1 MKKAEKTQSKAPVYR
16 TIKVRSGKL
25 PIGIWVLVIMSLGLI
40 LYSYLAPYLYPI
52 DLGDTNLKDR
62 LLDPSIFG
70 LSDSGYLLGTD
81 ALGRDVAVRLL
92 YAIRASISLATV
104 GLLSSVV
111 LGLTVGILA
120 GICGGWVDDV
130 VMFMINVRH
139 SLPSIIRGMAVSTI
153 FGFGTGI
160 VILMTTLIYWSG
172 FARQTRAGVIQLK
185 KENFIECS
193 RAIGAST
200 IRIIFE
206 HIIKNIASPLIV
218 TFTNNIGAVI
228 LFESSLSFLGFGIQ
242 PPHASLGTMVNN
254 GRALMVTQWWQSLIP
269 TMVIVL
275 FCVTASLFGD
285 WLRDRLDPK
294 RKQK

>member
-1 MKKAEKTQSKAPVYR
+1 MKER
-16 TIKVRSGKL
+16 TITAKSLKVKSGKL
-25 PIGIWVLVIMSLGLI
+25 PVGIWILVIISLALI
-40 LYSYLAPYLYPI
+40 IYSFLAPVLYPI
-52 DLGDTNLKDR
+52 DLDATNLRER
-62 LLDPSIFG
+62 LAKPSIFG
-70 LSDSGYLLGTD
+70 ISDSGHLLGTD
-81 ALGRDVAVRLL
+81 NVGRDTAIRLL
-92 YAIRASISLATV
+92 YAIKSSITLASV
-104 GLLSSVV
+104 GLLTSMAFGII
-111 LGLTVGILA
+111 LGILA

-130 VMFMINVRH
+130 VMFMFNVRQA
-139 SLPSIIRGMAVSTI
+139 LPSIIIGMTVSTI

-160 VILMTTLIYWSG
+160 VILMTTLIYWTG
-172 FARQTRAGVIQLK
+172 FARHTRAGIMQLK

-200 IRIIFE
+200 PRIIVE
-206 HIIKNIASPLIV
+206 HIIKNIASPLII

-285 WLRDRLDPK
+285 WLRDKLDPK